1 MTLSL
6 RYRPSA
12 YLSASFPRS
21 TAGIQA
27 CRNHRLSPLTRLR
40 RPGSGTASSSAKR
53 GRPNKN
59 QPSGARRAEDGGAGR
74 DRTDDLKLAKLP
86 LSQLS
91 YGPDLPALARLV
103 CVQAPRRLRSRL
115 VASPREPDRSARPR
129 RHSFFGLSRFAL
141 LEAVSRRLSP
151 RWKLPPKPRSSRPKA
166 GSANKER
173 PAGARRAEAGGPG

>member
-91 YGPDLPALARLV
+91 YSPVNPNV
-103 CVQAPRRLRSRL
+103 CVDRQMVGLGRFELPTSPLSGVRSNRLSYRPSAKRFIAATET
-115 VASPREPDRSARPR
+115 VCPVRSAPPNPVSDPVRGTLLGASMKKEKR
-129 RHSFFGLSRFAL
+129 RRRCPANRGLRT
-141 LEAVSRRLSP
+141 P
-151 RWKLPPKPRSSRPKA
+151 
-166 GSANKER
+166 
-173 PAGARRAEAGGPG
+173 